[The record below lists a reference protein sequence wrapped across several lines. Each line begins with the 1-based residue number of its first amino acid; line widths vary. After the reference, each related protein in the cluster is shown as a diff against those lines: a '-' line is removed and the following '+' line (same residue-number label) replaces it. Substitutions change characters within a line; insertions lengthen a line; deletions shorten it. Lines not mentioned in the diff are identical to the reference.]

1 MGTEYFTV
9 RVSKAAFVIP
19 GMHRFA
25 VAEFQRGWF
34 YFGPFFVSLGLIIF
48 GTALGYEALSFLGKM
63 LCGFTVGLSLIDLS
77 RHLKAS
83 PVKDE
88 GPKQEVK
95 LEQPRLF
102 TPLPKP
108 DPALTTKSQAEIP
121 TLFWE
126 KGGKPPANLPTGPF
140 RLAYKSE
147 DVLSLKSP
155 T

>member
-1 MGTEYFTV
+1 MGTEDFTV
-9 RVSKAAFVIP
+9 HVSKATFVIP

-25 VAEFQRGWF
+25 AAEFQRGWL

-77 RHLKAS
+77 RHLKTP

-88 GPKQEVK
+88 EPKHEVK
-95 LEQPRLF
+95 LEQPSLVI
-102 TPLPKP
+102 PLSKP
-108 DPALTTKSQAEIP
+108 GPVLTTESQVEIP

-140 RLAYKSE
+140 RLAYKPE